1 MFDVK
6 QKVNEFKTKYR
17 SKCFALADWKNLKMK
32 DFSINEMLEC
42 ICNAA
47 NGSIQEMVNIVDHLT
62 AKKKVMGRTQVY
74 NGENLGDIDIR
85 RNEDGVLELRG
96 YHADAPLPLK
106 GQHQK
111 HNPKIFR
118 KTDDQVNKN
127 FQKAEER
134 MMNLGK
140 KVRELFPGQDKQYIT
155 FAMDAIR
162 KYAEQKKIHTDKVIK
177 GLEKGRYTLDDEMW
191 RIIPVVKENKK
202 KHTIVV
208 NENDVSRIIDMIEM
222 TEQKF
227 HANMR
232 RFISMLLQDPVNAK
246 VPYIF
251 SQRNLTRSALLSYLL
266 GGKDPILIRDQKISD
281 KDENGEPKTAT
292 MIVKFKCPKKNFD
305 RKLEKLYI
313 KMFEKNLPPRKQK
326 EKEVDEATGCCVSGM
341 GGNDVKDGMGGD
353 GADGGA
359 YPSPFGKPISRE
371 MPVAVEIGESTTTFN
386 TGDYTYPAP
395 PFIDKESGERHNG
408 VGGSVSINHVKK
420 SK

>member
-1 MFDVK
+1 MFDVNE
-6 QKVNEFKTKYR
+6 KVKEFMAKHR
-17 SKCFALADWKNLKMK
+17 NKCFALVNWKNLQMK
-32 DFSINEMLEC
+32 SFTLNEMLTC

-47 NGSIQEMVNIVDHLT
+47 NGSIQEMANIIEHLT
-62 AKKKVMGRTQVY
+62 SKNKVFGRTQVY
-74 NGENLGDIDIR
+74 AGGNPNTVDLVRNENGE
-85 RNEDGVLELRG
+85 LELKG
-96 YHADAPLPLK
+96 YNPEAELPLK

-326 EKEVDEATGCCVSGM
+326 EIQKDEDVDEATGC
-341 GGNDVKDGMGGD
+341 GGN
-353 GADGGA
+353 GAAGGA
-359 YPSPFGKPISRE
+359 FVAPFGGVQRRQ

-386 TGDYTYPAP
+386 TGKYTYDAP
-395 PFIDKESGERHNG
+395 VLGDKETLARHNG
-408 VGGSVSINHVKK
+408 DGGSVSINHVKK

>member
-6 QKVNEFKTKYR
+6 EKVKEFMAKHR
-17 SKCFALADWKNLKMK
+17 NKCFALVNWKNLQMK
-32 DFSINEMLEC
+32 SFTLNEMLTC

-47 NGSIQEMVNIVDHLT
+47 NGSIQEMANIVEHLT
-62 AKKKVMGRTQVY
+62 SKPKVFGRTQVY
-74 NGENLGDIDIR
+74 AGGNPNTVDLVRNENGE
-85 RNEDGVLELRG
+85 LELKG
-96 YHADAPLPLK
+96 YNPEAELPLK

-134 MMNLGK
+134 MMNLGE

-191 RIIPVVKENKK
+191 RIIPNVVKESK
-202 KHTIVV
+202 KHTIIINESDLERVV
-208 NENDVSRIIDMIEM
+208 DMMDM

-227 HANMR
+227 HANMKH
-232 RFISMLLQDPVNAK
+232 FISMLLQDPVNAI
-246 VPYIF
+246 VPAIF
-251 SQRNLTRSALLSYLL
+251 AQRNFTRSSLLAYLL

-292 MIVKFKCPKKNFD
+292 MVVKFKCPKKNFD

-313 KMFEKNLPPRKQK
+313 KMFEKNLPPRKSKK
-326 EKEVDEATGCCVSGM
+326 ENEEEVDEATACGVGPT
-341 GGNDVKDGMGGD
+341 GD
-353 GADGGA
+353 GAGQFL
-359 YPSPFGKPISRE
+359 SPMAALIRKPKPYTLDE
-371 MPVAVEIGESTTTFN
+371 TATT
-386 TGDYTYPAP
+386 D
-395 PFIDKESGERHNG
+395 
-408 VGGSVSINHVKK
+408 VGR
-420 SK
+420 

>member
-106 GQHQK
+106 GQHVK
-111 HNPKIFR
+111 RNPKIF
-118 KTDDQVNKN
+118 KQNGEINKN
-127 FQKAEER
+127 FQRSEDKMLDFGE
-134 MMNLGK
+134 
-140 KVRELFPGQDKQYIT
+140 KVRELYPNEDNHFLT
-155 FAMDAIR
+155 FAMQAIK
-162 KYAEQKKIHTDKVIK
+162 KYADAKKIHPNKVLK
-177 GLEKGRYTLDDEMW
+177 GLEKGRYRLDTEMW

-313 KMFEKNLPPRKQK
+313 KMFEKNLPPRKSKK
-326 EKEVDEATGCCVSGM
+326 ENEEEVDEATACGGACV
-341 GGNDVKDGMGGD
+341 NGD
-353 GADGGA
+353 GAGQFVTKIGG
-359 YPSPFGKPISRE
+359 PIRKP
-371 MPVAVEIGESTTTFN
+371 MPDTIHETA
-386 TGDYTYPAP
+386 
-395 PFIDKESGERHNG
+395 
-408 VGGSVSINHVKK
+408 SINHVKK